1 MRIVTRIVAWLLL
14 LAVAPAPL
22 SAQAARAELTGRVM
36 GADGAALMGA
46 QVTVRALRTNDARVV
61 VSGDNGFYTL
71 PALPPGGYEVTVEL
85 NGFKRFVQHA
95 VTLATGE
102 RVRLDVA
109 LAVGGL
115 EETVTVTGEPS
126 TLRTESGS
134 LGQVVSNA
142 AIVGLPLNGR
152 SFISLITLAPGVASP
167 PGSAFPRING
177 GRPRVNEYLFD
188 GVSVL
193 QPEPGQVAFTP
204 VVDAIDEFKV
214 ETNSPSA
221 EFGRFNGGVINL
233 TTKSGTNALNGS
245 AFAFIRH
252 ESLNARN
259 AFAPAGGDKPVFRR
273 QQFGG
278 VTGGPIARDRTF
290 FFADYQGTRQEIGR
304 VRISTVPTLLQRQGI
319 FTEAVGGRVP
329 QIFDPATARPAA
341 DGPTP
346 TPTTMTRDQFAH
358 NTIPASRIDPAARAL
373 LDRYPQQTSSAT
385 ANNYTRVGNETT
397 DQDQF
402 DARIDHR
409 ITTSDRAFARIS
421 YARDL
426 SVPVTPLPDGSGNI
440 TSGAIGR
447 TNTKAFALASNYTR
461 IFSDR
466 LLNELRIG
474 YTRRGVDRAAL
485 SGSLPTY
492 VIDGFQQLGPP
503 ANTFTDFRTDVTH
516 IVNVLSWQKDAHTIK
531 GGADLRFERLDIVQ
545 PPSPD
550 GNFRF
555 STLFTDFPGRT
566 NTGSSLASFLLG
578 QVQTFSI
585 DVQRQTLRPR
595 AWVQEYFIQD
605 DWKPAANL
613 TLSAGVRYTL
623 NLPST
628 EADNQGAI
636 FNLETQQLDY
646 LGRDGYPRSGRDLRK
661 NNWGPRLG
669 LAWRLGD
676 DTVVRSGYGF
686 VWIELAGITTPF
698 INPQFPFLQTV
709 TQRTLDNLTPAFTL
723 AQGPSV
729 APLPTTP
736 DAGLGQGVFTVD
748 RDLGAGYA
756 QQWNLAVQRAIT
768 RTLSFEIAYVG
779 SKITHIGL
787 PDTNINQ
794 LTVEQLALGS
804 TLTQQV
810 PNPFYGQ
817 IPASSSIGGPT
828 IPRAQLLKPFPRF
841 TTVSF
846 YRNNVGDSN
855 YHGVQMKLE
864 QRFSSGLSALV
875 AYTRSKLMD
884 DASSVF
890 DATVLTGPVAN
901 FPVADSFNR
910 ALERDLSTGD
920 IPHVFVGSVVWQV
933 PIGSSGSG
941 RKYQPGGIA
950 GALLGDW
957 DIAAIVTRQSGIPL
971 AVTQATNFNAFAGF
985 GTQRPNRAGDPAL
998 PSSERTTARWFNTDA
1013 FAIAPQFTL
1022 GNSSRNPVRGPGY
1035 SNVDVAVARRFTLP
1049 QTIGV
1054 GGRHTSLEIRVE
1066 AFNLTNT
1073 PPLGAPN
1080 TVAGSPG
1087 FGAITSAGDPRVLQL
1102 AAKVTF

>member
-1 MRIVTRIVAWLLL
+1 MRMPSLLALPLLL
-14 LAVAPAPL
+14 VMVPAPVY
-22 SAQAARAELTGRVM
+22 AQAARAELTGRVTA
-36 GADGAALMGA
+36 ADGAALPGA
-46 QVTVRALRTNDARVV
+46 QVMVRAQRTNDSRVV
-61 VSGDNGFYTL
+61 VSSDSGFYTL

-85 NGFKRFVQHA
+85 SGFKRFVQHA

-102 RVRLDVA
+102 RVRLDVT

-115 EETVTVTGEPS
+115 EETVNVTGEPS

-134 LGQVVSNA
+134 LGQVVPNA

-152 SFISLITLAPGVASP
+152 SFISLITLAPGVAAP

-233 TTKSGTNALNGS
+233 TTKSGTNALSGS
-245 AFAFIRH
+245 AFAFARH

-304 VRISTVPTLLQRQGI
+304 VRISTVPTLLQRQGN
-319 FTEAVGGRVP
+319 FTEAVGGRVSP
-329 QIFDPATARPAA
+329 IYDPATTRPTDASA
-341 DGPTP
+341 Q
-346 TPTTMTRDQFAH
+346 PTTMTRDQFVN
-358 NTIPASRIDPAARAL
+358 NTIPANRIDPTSRAL
-373 LDRYPQQTSSAT
+373 LDRYPLPTSSAT

-409 ITTSDRAFARIS
+409 ITTSDRAFARLS

-426 SVPVTPLPDGSGNI
+426 AVPVTPLPDGSGNI

-447 TNTKAFALASNYTR
+447 TNTKAFAFASNYTH

-466 LLNELRIG
+466 LLNELRVG

-485 SGSLPTY
+485 AETLSTY

-516 IVNVLSWQKDAHTIK
+516 IVNVLSWQRGAHTIK

-566 NTGSSLASFLLG
+566 NTGSPLASFLLG

-585 DVQRQTLRPR
+585 DVQQNTLRPR

-628 EADNQGAI
+628 EVNDQGAI
-636 FNLETQQLDY
+636 FNLASQQLDY
-646 LGRDGYPRSGRDLRK
+646 LGRDGHPRSGRDLRK

-669 LAWRLGD
+669 LAWRLGEN
-676 DTVVRSGYGF
+676 TVVRSGYGL

-729 APLPTTP
+729 APLPTTA

-794 LTVEQLALGS
+794 LTAEQLALGS
-804 TLTQQV
+804 ALTQQV
-810 PNPFYGQ
+810 PNPYFGQ

-828 IPRAQLLKPFPRF
+828 IPRAQLMKPFPRF
-841 TTVSF
+841 TTVSY

-864 QRFSSGLSALV
+864 QRFSAGLSALV

-933 PIGSSGSG
+933 PIGGKGSD

-950 GALLGDW
+950 GALLADW

-971 AVTQATNFNAFAGF
+971 AVTQATNFNAFAGL
-985 GTQRPNRAGDPAL
+985 GTQRPNRTGDPNL
-998 PSSERTTARWFNTDA
+998 PSPEQTTARWFNTDA
-1013 FAIAPQFTL
+1013 FTIAPQFTL

-1035 SNVDVAVARRFTLP
+1035 SNVDLAIARRFALP
-1049 QTIGV
+1049 DAIT
-1054 GGRHTSLEIRVE
+1054 GGHRTGLELRVE

-1080 TVAGSPG
+1080 TVAGTPG